1 MIVKALDREWDVND
15 CSYKERRELHAKN
28 AKVWWNDK
36 QDIEA
41 YYDLL
46 EKVGEIAGLNEKDF
60 EGIDM
65 VDVDLVLQAVF
76 IEYLG
81 VSKKIVGG

>member
-15 CSYKERRELHAKN
+15 CSYKERRELHSKN

-60 EGIDM
+60 EGMDM
-65 VDVDLVLQAVF
+65 VDVDLVLQAIF